1 MKFIPMIKC
10 VPVVCGLLWL
20 SGCARPVHDTGT
32 ITPAVCCTALEQ
44 LPAQDFNGKTSRVLT
59 FDARTPRVTE
69 GNGSARAQV
78 LALPTLSRAYT
89 LELTV
94 PVNGE
99 QFVAVEAVL
108 YDADWKPLKKLAYK
122 DFDYRKPVLLEG
134 HRLFADMVVEPG
146 DKAAR
151 WLAIATVA
159 HPQPD
164 RLKLVAE
171 SEIYAK
177 KTQVEA
183 PLERARYATA
193 GEDGTIRVRISRI
206 SALTNELINAVTG
219 QME

>member
-10 VPVVCGLLWL
+10 IPVVCSLLWL
-20 SGCARPVHDTGT
+20 SGCAQPVRDTGT
-32 ITPAVCCTALEQ
+32 VMPAACCTALKQ
-44 LPAQDFNGKTSRVLT
+44 VPVQDFKGKTSRVLT
-59 FDARTPRVTE
+59 FDAQTPRVAE
-69 GNGSARAQV
+69 GNSSARTQV
-78 LALPTLSRAYT
+78 LVLPVLNSAYT

-94 PVNGE
+94 PVNDE
-99 QFVAVEAVL
+99 QFLAVEAVL
-108 YDADWKPLKKLAYK
+108 YDVDWKPLKKLAYK

-134 HRLFADMVVEPG
+134 HRLFADIVVQPG
-146 DKAAR
+146 EKAAR

-164 RLKLVAE
+164 RLKLTAE

-183 PLERARYATA
+183 PLEQARYAIA

-219 QME
+219 QMD